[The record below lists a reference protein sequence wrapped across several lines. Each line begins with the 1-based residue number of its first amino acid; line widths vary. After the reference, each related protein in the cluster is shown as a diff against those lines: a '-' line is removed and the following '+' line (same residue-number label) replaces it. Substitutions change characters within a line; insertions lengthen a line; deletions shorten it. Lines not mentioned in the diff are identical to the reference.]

1 VSQMKTTECYT
12 SSQLANTQTKYHDI
26 NTI

>member
-1 VSQMKTTECYT
+1 MKTTECYT